1 MDKTTFCNTTASLK
15 SGNIS
20 TLGTNRTEP
29 TLAKS
34 TLEAENLNITLTAD
48 NLTSLCLEEKSKVNQ
63 TQGDLFPDSDM
74 SNITILE
81 SQNSTAVD
89 AVHRA
94 NATSDLEY
102 GPLKSA
108 KSTSSNGTS
117 PLNKTQISG
126 ISQPIDG
133 CSVPLGM
140 ENGLIEDRRIS
151 ASSVNSN
158 WYFGAWSPFFARLNK
173 QGAVNA
179 WQAKY
184 RDMKQWLQVELPDV
198 MKITGI
204 VTQGA
209 KSLGKEMYVTT
220 YTLKYSDNGIHWRDY
235 AEDEDRPIFFGNT
248 DNNEHV
254 KNFIYPPI
262 FSRFIRIIPRTWMG
276 SITLRVELLG
286 CNFE

>member
-1 MDKTTFCNTTASLK
+1 MVRFQVKACQ
-15 SGNIS
+15 
-20 TLGTNRTEP
+20 
-29 TLAKS
+29 
-34 TLEAENLNITLTAD
+34 NLR
-48 NLTSLCLEEKSKVNQ
+48 C
-63 TQGDLFPDSDM
+63 
-74 SNITILE
+74 
-81 SQNSTAVD
+81 
-89 AVHRA
+89 
-94 NATSDLEY
+94 
-102 GPLKSA
+102 
-108 KSTSSNGTS
+108 
-117 PLNKTQISG
+117 
-126 ISQPIDG
+126 

-235 AEDEDRPIFFGNT
+235 SCWAA
-248 DNNEHV
+248 
-254 KNFIYPPI
+254 
-262 FSRFIRIIPRTWMG
+262 
-276 SITLRVELLG
+276 TL
-286 CNFE
+286 NDIDHHAQHTAI

>member
-1 MDKTTFCNTTASLK
+1 MRFFS
-15 SGNIS
+15 I
-20 TLGTNRTEP
+20 
-29 TLAKS
+29 
-34 TLEAENLNITLTAD
+34 IFQ
-48 NLTSLCLEEKSKVNQ
+48 LEETVISEE
-63 TQGDLFPDSDM
+63 LFFERKFSGSATPD
-74 SNITILE
+74 TRCFG
-81 SQNSTAVD
+81 
-89 AVHRA
+89 HRF
-94 NATSDLEY
+94 
-102 GPLKSA
+102 
-108 KSTSSNGTS
+108 SS
-117 PLNKTQISG
+117 
-126 ISQPIDG
+126 G

>member
-1 MDKTTFCNTTASLK
+1 M
-15 SGNIS
+15 
-20 TLGTNRTEP
+20 
-29 TLAKS
+29 
-34 TLEAENLNITLTAD
+34 
-48 NLTSLCLEEKSKVNQ
+48 
-63 TQGDLFPDSDM
+63 
-74 SNITILE
+74 
-81 SQNSTAVD
+81 
-89 AVHRA
+89 
-94 NATSDLEY
+94 ATVRMEY
-102 GPLKSA
+102 YGCEL
-108 KSTSSNGTS
+108 
-117 PLNKTQISG
+117 
-126 ISQPIDG
+126 DG

-235 AEDEDRPIFFGNT
+235 AEDEDRPAKIFFGNT